1 MMAWILHLFA
11 VGAFITM
18 LTSAF
23 RRGTEA
29 RLRTIASSLVM
40 VALAFT
46 PAGWV
51 VHVGMAILLL
61 SSVEF
66 LFRPYYKVRNDV
78 HTAFGCLAAVTFA
91 GLVAGHFPW
100 VIFPLACFVG
110 LWALT
115 GGPERNRRRH
125 ARHVQRKAFHEAAA
139 RESTMRSSKFELDR
153 LFNDP
158 RLPQPARANL
168 HELLRRS
175 DALYA
180 ELRSHR
186 ASDRL
191 LFEVEQIHEDF
202 APTAVRGYLALPP
215 SVADTEPLQD
225 GKTGA
230 VLFDEQV
237 TIMHGALDDIA
248 AEARTHG
255 AEGLL
260 SSYRFLQDKFGQTDE
275 SLKL

>member
-1 MMAWILHLFA
+1 MAWILHLCA
-11 VGAFITM
+11 VGAFITL

-23 RRGTEA
+23 RRGSEA
-29 RLRTIASSLVM
+29 RLRTIACSAIM
-40 VALAFT
+40 AGLAFT

-51 VHVGMAILLL
+51 VNLGMLVLML
-61 SSVEF
+61 SGTEF
-66 LFRPYYKVRNDV
+66 LYRPYYKVRDDLW
-78 HTAFGCLAAVTFA
+78 TAFGCLAGVAFA
-91 GLVAGHFPW
+91 GAVVGHFPW
-100 VIFPLACFVG
+100 VFFPLACLVG

-115 GGPERNRRRH
+115 GGPERNRRKH
-125 ARHVQRKAFHEAAA
+125 ARHVQRKAFHEAAV
-139 RESTMRSSKFELDR
+139 RESSVRTSQFELNR

-158 RLPQPARANL
+158 RLPLATRKNL
-168 HELLRRS
+168 HELLRRA
-175 DALYA
+175 DALYF
-180 ELRSHR
+180 ELRSHG

-215 SVADTEPLQD
+215 SVADTQPLQD

-230 VLFDEQV
+230 VLLDEQI
-237 TIMHGALDDIA
+237 TIMHGAIDDIA

-260 SSYRFLQDKFGQTDE
+260 SSYRFLQDKFGHTDDE
-275 SLKL
+275 LKL